1 MGTNFPGFFNSMDF
15 AAFFYAME
23 NCWGNACVS
32 HLMKYTIGWRSNRK
46 KAIILWEKYK
56 YQFSRLL
63 SYDGFC
69 CTFLCYGKLMT
80 KHMHF
85 PYDEVYHR
93 MRI

>member
-23 NCWGNACVS
+23 NCWGNTCVS

-56 YQFSRLL
+56 Y
-63 SYDGFC
+63 
-69 CTFLCYGKLMT
+69 
-80 KHMHF
+80 
-85 PYDEVYHR
+85 
-93 MRI
+93 